1 MLCESDNIPMQKLHI
16 RLFLSDTNFWSPR
29 LSKVCITFDHITF
42 VYTTFESIYDFRSMT
57 FVYMTNESKGRLL
70 FYNFWS
76 PRLSKVCMTFVHIT
90 FGQVA
95 KLLAKTPPVEIMNPL
110 QWKYGSPPQWKLGFD
125 SGDESGYP
133 YSGNTERKRDDNS
146 STR

>member
-1 MLCESDNIPMQKLHI
+1 MLYDSCNIPMQKLHI
-16 RLFLSDTNFWSPR
+16 RLFLSDNNFRSPR
-29 LSKVCITFDHITF
+29 LSKVYMTFGHITF

-57 FVYMTNESKGRLL
+57 FVYMTNESKGRLS

-76 PRLSKVCMTFVHIT
+76 PRLSKVCMTFVYIT

-95 KLLAKTPPVEIMNPL
+95 KLLAKTPSVEIRNPL
-110 QWKYGSPPQWKLGFD
+110 QWKYESPPQWKLRFD

-133 YSGNTERKRDDNS
+133 YSGN
-146 STR
+146 